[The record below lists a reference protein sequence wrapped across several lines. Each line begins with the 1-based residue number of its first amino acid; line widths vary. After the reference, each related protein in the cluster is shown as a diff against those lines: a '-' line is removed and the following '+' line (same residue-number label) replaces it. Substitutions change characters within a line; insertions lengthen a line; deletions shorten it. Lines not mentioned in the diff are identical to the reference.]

1 MKKHFKLFSNCIL
14 VNGASRSSIY
24 DLQRRELFLL
34 PNEIAKIIERLNNKE
49 SIHSIKEK
57 YKQKEQKM
65 IDEAIS
71 FLIQKEFGFLC
82 DYDDYELFT
91 EMDLSYSVPSKINN
105 IIIELDDF
113 NIDRV
118 QKINHL
124 TNEFLC
130 QSICFIFYFEVSVT
144 QLEGV
149 LELFRDSKTVGSIEI
164 MAKFS
169 NNNEKVAID
178 RLIEKNK
185 RLDKL
190 TFFNTKGNIQNSDK
204 VNYLE
209 YDFKNF
215 SFCGGVSE
223 SLFSINQNKVLES
236 INFNSCLYKK
246 LSIDRNGNIKNCPN
260 FKTSFGTIDNLNID
274 ELLLNDDFTHIWK
287 IKKDDIKV
295 CQDCE
300 FRHVCTDCRA
310 FLDDYSNIKSK
321 PLKCGYDPYS
331 NEWSE
336 WSTNP
341 LKQKAKNYYSL

>member
-246 LSIDRNGNIKNCPN
+246 
-260 FKTSFGTIDNLNID
+260 
-274 ELLLNDDFTHIWK
+274 
-287 IKKDDIKV
+287 
-295 CQDCE
+295 
-300 FRHVCTDCRA
+300 
-310 FLDDYSNIKSK
+310 
-321 PLKCGYDPYS
+321 
-331 NEWSE
+331 
-336 WSTNP
+336 
-341 LKQKAKNYYSL
+341 